1 MEICETVNALDSRQ
15 LYGCSCEVAMHAV
28 LYRTDIVFLLSCS
41 VVYIIVHVG
50 RH

>member
-1 MEICETVNALDSRQ
+1 MEICEASNSRQ
-15 LYGCSCEVAMHAV
+15 LYCCSCEVAMHAV